1 MIQTTSA
8 AGQST
13 EAAPRL
19 SIIIATYNAAHTL
32 ERCLQ
37 STFTQTFDD
46 WELLVVD
53 GASTDSTVAVI
64 EAHADRIAYWHS
76 RRDAGI
82 YDAWNQAIARA
93 RGEYV
98 CFLGADDA
106 WHAPLS
112 LQTAFHAI
120 GEHEYD
126 LVTASGFLIDQN
138 GHDVD
143 VFGKPWNYRAVMRRI
158 TICHPGAL
166 HRRDLFQRFGVFDT
180 SYRISADYD
189 FLLRLPAVIRT
200 LHVDVPLVDVA
211 DGGISRD
218 RRWLMLRE
226 RFRAQANCSHVGRTR
241 AVLNYLDK
249 LWRIPVARTFGIRN

>member
-1 MIQTTSA
+1 MSFDQ
-8 AGQST
+8 Q
-13 EAAPRL
+13 PRL
-19 SIIIATYNAAHTL
+19 SIIIATYNASSTL

-37 STFTQTFDD
+37 SILTQTFDG

-53 GASTDSTVAVI
+53 GASTDGTVAVI

-93 RGEYV
+93 QGEYV

-112 LQTAFHAI
+112 LQTTFDAI
-120 GEHEYD
+120 GERKYD
-126 LVTASGFLIDQN
+126 LVTARGYLIDQS
-138 GHDVD
+138 GHEAD

-166 HRRDLFQRFGVFDT
+166 HRRDLFQRFGGFDT

-189 FLLRLPAVIRT
+189 FLLRLPAGIRT

-218 RRWLMLRE
+218 SRWLMLRE
-226 RFRAQANCSHVGRTR
+226 RYRAQANCSHVGHTR
-241 AVLNYLDK
+241 AALNYLDK